1 MDGSTASWSPHESG
15 PVSLRST
22 PARQTGIAITNN
34 AEAIIMSS
42 DFALMV
48 LSEMLWSAMTI
59 AAPVLGLTLLVGIAI
74 SIFQVVTQLQ
84 EMSLAFIPKLL
95 VAAFTLIAFGGWMLN
110 HLIDFS
116 RTLIANIP
124 QYL

>member
-1 MDGSTASWSPHESG
+1 MTA
-15 PVSLRST
+15 
-22 PARQTGIAITNN
+22 
-34 AEAIIMSS
+34 

-48 LSEMLWSAMTI
+48 FGEMIWTAMLVS
-59 AAPVLGLTLLVGIAI
+59 APVLGLTLLVGLIV

-95 VAAFTLIAFGGWMLN
+95 VAALALIVFGGWMLN
-110 HLIDFS
+110 HVVIFS

-124 QYL
+124 QYI